1 MDTFEKRSHY
11 FRELSLCLQRNGFT
25 TQNNLEQMLS
35 VEWEE
40 RPLCRI
46 TEAAS
51 VLYQQ
56 EDIKNSSTIKL
67 FEHFCNF
74 FRYFHEAIRCIEWVV
89 VPQIDNSHI
98 DLRFGC
104 WLTSDRNEGGGERH
118 RGMTSGQHD
127 PKQPHKNTKAP
138 GRHEATRT
146 HEMTYSF
153 MYCLISHL

>member
-1 MDTFEKRSHY
+1 MGLFFEYR
-11 FRELSLCLQRNGFT
+11 G
-25 TQNNLEQMLS
+25 
-35 VEWEE
+35 
-40 RPLCRI
+40 
-46 TEAAS
+46 
-51 VLYQQ
+51 
-56 EDIKNSSTIKL
+56 
-67 FEHFCNF
+67 
-74 FRYFHEAIRCIEWVV
+74 IRCIEWVI

-146 HEMTYSF
+146 HEMT
-153 MYCLISHL
+153 